1 MTTDFPASTRG
12 AGSDSAK
19 SRILRKANDIYF
31 SHRNDEEC
39 KTRITHKQA
48 EAIIEAWIR
57 EVMPWWFDEE

>member
-1 MTTDFPASTRG
+1 MTTDSPAPTHG
-12 AGSDSAK
+12 ADAQ

-39 KTRITHKQA
+39 KTRITHKQS
-48 EAIIEAWIR
+48 EAVIEAWIR